1 MLCTCV
7 PFELSKWALPWNLKI
22 KVSGSLVLVFT
33 QTRLRN
39 PHSRMSNWFWVTT
52 GVKWLYKI
60 AFELVNTGLWAFE
73 QDKEESWQELIKMK
87 KGKDICESPMPMVRG
102 KWVLVKRGKRVM
114 AWQWVGSK
122 QGLCPSPC
130 PCPIVHV
137 HVHWPSKGERRWW
150 LGSVGKQAGRV
161 HVQLT
166 GSDVIPNV
174 MRGVVFQEAHHS
186 EKSPLNLLSSNM
198 FSDLSSNYFIPLFL
212 VELESPLD
220 RLKIY
225 CPSKNAAWRGGSS

>member
-1 MLCTCV
+1 MSM
-7 PFELSKWALPWNLKI
+7 SKP
-22 KVSGSLVLVFT
+22 
-33 QTRLRN
+33 
-39 PHSRMSNWFWVTT
+39 MSI
-52 GVKWLYKI
+52 GQ
-60 AFELVNTGLWAFE
+60 A
-73 QDKEESWQELIKMK
+73 
-87 KGKDICESPMPMVRG
+87 KGKEGDGWAV
-102 KWVLVKRGKRVM
+102 W
-114 AWQWVGSK
+114 
-122 QGLCPSPC
+122 
-130 PCPIVHV
+130 
-137 HVHWPSKGERRWW
+137 
-150 LGSVGKQAGRV
+150 QAGRV

-198 FSDLSSNYFIPLFL
+198 FSDLSSDYFIPLFL

>member
-1 MLCTCV
+1 MSVGQKGKEGDGL
-7 PFELSKWALPWNLKI
+7 A
-22 KVSGSLVLVFT
+22 VSGKQAGFMSK
-33 QTRLRN
+33 
-39 PHSRMSNWFWVTT
+39 SMSN
-52 GVKWLYKI
+52 
-60 AFELVNTGLWAFE
+60 
-73 QDKEESWQELIKMK
+73 
-87 KGKDICESPMPMVRG
+87 C
-102 KWVLVKRGKRVM
+102 
-114 AWQWVGSK
+114 
-122 QGLCPSPC
+122 PC
-130 PCPIVHV
+130 PCPSPLAKQRGKKVMA
-137 HVHWPSKGERRWW
+137 GQC
-150 LGSVGKQAGRV
+150 GKQAGRV

-198 FSDLSSNYFIPLFL
+198 FSDLSSDYFIPLFL

>member
-1 MLCTCV
+1 MTL
-7 PFELSKWALPWNLKI
+7 
-22 KVSGSLVLVFT
+22 
-33 QTRLRN
+33 Q
-39 PHSRMSNWFWVTT
+39 
-52 GVKWLYKI
+52 
-60 AFELVNTGLWAFE
+60 
-73 QDKEESWQELIKMK
+73 ESEK
-87 KGKDICESPMPMVRG
+87 KAGVRG
-102 KWVLVKRGKRVM
+102 KVKEWVMGGRGK
-114 AWQWVGSK
+114 Q
-122 QGLCPSPC
+122 QQ
-130 PCPIVHV
+130 
-137 HVHWPSKGERRWW
+137 
-150 LGSVGKQAGRV
+150 QASR
-161 HVQLT
+161 VQLT